1 MNIPL
6 RRPASRGYSLAELLV
21 VVAIIGI
28 LSLVSVPAFM
38 NYRQSAKLKASM
50 RQFVAD
56 IRASRARA
64 ITENHPTMISFRTGA
79 GKITY
84 RDFNGELQ
92 SDGTV
97 NYAAMTPVSKY
108 EKSLDPDVYFAAS
121 TSVCLFADTITS
133 PSQTSGWNDI
143 VFNANGTV
151 SNVPTADECKEN
163 GVINGIAII
172 RIDKGN
178 IQRRSYTFNVN
189 PTGRIRVD

>member
-6 RRPASRGYSLAELLV
+6 RRSSGGYSLAELLV

-38 NYRQSAKLKASM
+38 SYRNSAKLRSSM

-56 IRASRARA
+56 LREARQRA
-64 ITENHPTMISFRTGA
+64 ITENHPTMISFRAGTGNLA
-79 GKITY
+79 Y
-84 RDFNGELQ
+84 RSFNGTVAD
-92 SDGTV
+92 DGTV
-97 NYAAMTPVSKY
+97 TYSAHLPASNRFERRLES
-108 EKSLDPDVYFAAS
+108 DVYFAP
-121 TSVCLFADTITS
+121 TTNPCLFADTITS

-151 SNVPTADECKEN
+151 ANVPSAALCESGGLLT
-163 GVINGIAII
+163 GIVVIRN
-172 RIDKGN
+172 DKAPQN
-178 IQRRSYTFNVN
+178 RKTFTFEIV

>member
-6 RRPASRGYSLAELLV
+6 RRSSGGYSLAELLV

-38 NYRQSAKLKASM
+38 SYRNSAKLRSSM

-56 IRASRARA
+56 LREARQRA
-64 ITENHPTMISFRTGA
+64 ITENHPTMISFRTGTGNLA
-79 GKITY
+79 Y
-84 RDFNGELQ
+84 RSFNGTVAD
-92 SDGTV
+92 DGTV
-97 NYAAMTPVSKY
+97 TYSAHQPASNRFERRLES
-108 EKSLDPDVYFAAS
+108 DVYFAPT

-151 SNVPTADECKEN
+151 ANVPSAAPCESGGLLT
-163 GVINGIAII
+163 GIVVIRNDRAPQN
-172 RIDKGN
+172 RM
-178 IQRRSYTFNVN
+178 TFTFEIV